1 MKLELRIGTT
11 AQIRGLRTRAVLQSI
26 VAPRRSLPMNA
37 HGLTMQMTSPY
48 MATNINVIYNSKA
61 LFHLNAN
68 RFFIQ

>member
-1 MKLELRIGTT
+1 MKLGLRIGSTVQT
-11 AQIRGLRTRAVLQSI
+11 RGLRTRTVLPSI

-48 MATNINVIYNSKA
+48 MATNINVIYNSKS

-68 RFFIQ
+68 HFFIQ